1 MTEAHRLAPHPVQAR
16 DGCRVDRGRADTV
29 ARVAARLAPAGAAAW
44 VVMAVLGSWGVVATA
59 ASATVGVASN
69 SMYGTVLTDAQGRA
83 LYTYPRDH
91 GATSACDS
99 NSACASVWPALSV
112 PAGTTP
118 TAGPG
123 VTGTVGEAV
132 QANGIDQV
140 TFNGSPLYTFV
151 GDTAPGQVSGNN
163 VGGFLVVVVPVTPP
177 TPAPAPAPPTPAPA
191 PAPTSGPASPPTTV
205 AVASAPPTAVAP
217 GRTTPT
223 LSAPPAFSPAA
234 SPPGAPAPTTAAAT
248 SGAAAPPQPGAG
260 SPSTLASTGP
270 GPGLWWVALAGT
282 VLLVAPGTA
291 LLLWTRPGA
300 GRRGLL
306 VLRRM
311 GEKLVG
317 R

>member
-1 MTEAHRLAPHPVQAR
+1 MTEAHRLAPHPVEAR
-16 DGCRVDRGRADTV
+16 DGRRVDRGRAGTV
-29 ARVAARLAPAGAAAW
+29 ARVAGRLAPAGAAAW
-44 VVMAVLGSWGVVATA
+44 VVMAVLGSGGLVATA
-59 ASATVGVASN
+59 ASTTVGVASN
-69 SMYGTVLTDAQGRA
+69 ATYGTVLTDAQGRA

-91 GATSACDS
+91 GGTSACDS

-177 TPAPAPAPPTPAPA
+177 TTAPA
-191 PAPTSGPASPPTTV
+191 PAPTSAPASPPTTV
-205 AVASAPPTAVAP
+205 AVASAPPTTAAP
-217 GRTTPT
+217 GRTIPTP
-223 LSAPPAFSPAA
+223 SAPPAFSPAA
-234 SPPGAPAPTTAAAT
+234 SPPSAPAPTTAAAT

-291 LLLWTRPGA
+291 LVLWTRPGA